1 MCGDVGARLR
11 VRARM
16 SYYVDVALC
25 PFERRT
31 AMDAESIAGLIGLG
45 IGLLVLVSLSVYESR
60 EYKRAHNGEGMIHH
74 WMAEHHLLDW
84 RRKH

>member
-1 MCGDVGARLR
+1 
-11 VRARM
+11 
-16 SYYVDVALC
+16 
-25 PFERRT
+25 
-31 AMDAESIAGLIGLG
+31 MDAESIAGLIGLG

-60 EYKRAHNGEGMIHH
+60 EYKRAYNGEGMIHH